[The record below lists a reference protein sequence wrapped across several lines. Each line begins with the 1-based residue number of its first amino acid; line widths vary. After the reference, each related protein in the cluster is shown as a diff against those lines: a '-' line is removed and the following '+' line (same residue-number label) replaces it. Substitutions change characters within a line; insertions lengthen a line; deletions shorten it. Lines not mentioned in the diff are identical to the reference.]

1 MATPVSKKVQLDR
14 KSSFLDN
21 ISTRVSE
28 NKKRKEKVKGSDK
41 MKEKLTKPAGESMLK
56 FVFLVCTCTA
66 CITTYIILCL
76 ATY

>member
-28 NKKRKEKVKGSDK
+28 NKKRKEKVKGSNK

-56 FVFLVCTCTA
+56 LFLVCTCTA
-66 CITTYIILCL
+66 CIILCVE
-76 ATY
+76 TY